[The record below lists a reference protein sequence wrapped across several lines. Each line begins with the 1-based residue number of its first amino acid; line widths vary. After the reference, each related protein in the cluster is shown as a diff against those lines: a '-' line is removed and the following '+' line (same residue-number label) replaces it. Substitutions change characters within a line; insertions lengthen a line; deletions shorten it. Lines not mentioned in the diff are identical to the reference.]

1 MNVLPSLRNV
11 LFFVATVAVFGTGS
25 DQVLSA
31 EDSSRW
37 PETFDRGI
45 VALSDAEGVRVLWR
59 LLPSDPP
66 DTAFHVFRVEGR
78 ETLRL
83 TERPIEDVTYFV
95 DRTAE
100 KGHRY
105 GYFVQPIVGNTKG
118 KPSKKAFVTPT
129 GTTAAYLSIPLKGE
143 YTFQKIG
150 VADLD
155 GDGALDFVI
164 KQPNANIDPYEK
176 YWQPSPDTYKLEA
189 YRSDGTFLWRFD
201 LGWAIERGIWYSPY
215 VVYDLDGDGK
225 AEVAVKTGEGDPR
238 DADGRVQS
246 GPEFLS
252 VLDGQTGKI
261 VAQTD
266 WPPRDV
272 MGGYNYASR
281 NQLGVAY
288 LDGKNPYLIVERGTY
303 KVIIVRAYRFVGG
316 KLQLAWEWDNRD
328 AGPAYAGQGAHWMH
342 ADDVDGDGKQEVVLG
357 SAVLDDDG
365 KELWSTGLGHPD
377 HVYVGE
383 IDPDRP
389 GLEIYYGME
398 TRQRERNG
406 MCLVDAATG
415 KILWGYEGYT
425 RHVHSYGMCS
435 DIDPEHEGA
444 ECYSADTDEQKKYAW
459 SRLWSCKGEV
469 ISEANIGGF
478 GPRTAYWDAD
488 LYRELIIGRTIQK
501 WQGEPIGPKLEG
513 SYVATIDLLGD
524 WREEII
530 TTVPGEIRI
539 YVTDVP
545 AKDRRATWLA
555 DPVYR
560 MDTVMATMGYY
571 QVPMTSCLPSA
582 TSAGR

>member
-1 MNVLPSLRNV
+1 M
-11 LFFVATVAVFGTGS
+11 
-25 DQVLSA
+25 
-31 EDSSRW
+31 
-37 PETFDRGI
+37 
-45 VALSDAEGVRVLWR
+45 RVLWR
-59 LLPSDPP
+59 LLPSDSPE
-66 DTAFHVFRVEGR
+66 TAFHVFRAEGQKVR
-78 ETLRL
+78 RL
-83 TERPIEDVTYFV
+83 TQTPVRDVTYFV

-100 KGHRY
+100 RGQRY
-105 GYFVQPIVGNTKG
+105 GYFVQPVVGNTPG
-118 KPSKKAFVTPT
+118 EASKQAFVTPT
-129 GTTAAYLSIPLKGE
+129 GETDAYVSIPVQGD

-150 VADLD
+150 IADLD
-155 GDGALDFVI
+155 GDKALDFVI
-164 KQPNANIDPYEK
+164 KQPNSNIDPYEK

-246 GPEFLS
+246 GPEYLS
-252 VLDGQTGKI
+252 ILDGRSGKI

-266 WPPRDV
+266 WPPREE

-303 KVIIVRAYRFVGG
+303 KVIIVRAYRFADG
-316 KLQLAWEWDNRD
+316 KLHLVWEWDNRN
-328 AGPAYAGQGAHWMH
+328 AGAAYSGQGAHWMH

-389 GLEIYYGME
+389 GLEIYYGLE
-398 TRQRERNG
+398 RRQQEGNG
-406 MCLVDAATG
+406 MCLVEAATG
-415 KILWGYEGYT
+415 KILWGYRGYT
-425 RHVHSYGMCS
+425 RHVHSFGMCS
-435 DIDPEHEGA
+435 DIDPRYKGA

-469 ISEANIGGF
+469 ISEANISGF

-488 LYRELIIGRTIQK
+488 PYRELIIGHTIQK
-501 WQGEPIGPKLEG
+501 WLGEPMPPKLEG

-539 YVTDVP
+539 YVTDVQP
-545 AKDRRATWLA
+545 KGRRVTWLA
-555 DPVYR
+555 DAVYR

-571 QVPMTSCLPSA
+571 QVPMTSSLLSTDP
-582 TSAGR
+582 GVR